1 MNTSPKLSTVVEI
14 SALTSPRVGDE
25 TKKRTSEDENIKYL
39 TNSFERL
46 NGMLESV
53 TLYLFELP
61 LILDQVRLDSYAAL
75 ISTII

>member
-14 SALTSPRVGDE
+14 SALTSPRVRDE

-53 TLYLFELP
+53 TSYLFELP
-61 LILDQVRLDSYAAL
+61 LILDQVRLGSYAAL
-75 ISTII
+75 ISTM